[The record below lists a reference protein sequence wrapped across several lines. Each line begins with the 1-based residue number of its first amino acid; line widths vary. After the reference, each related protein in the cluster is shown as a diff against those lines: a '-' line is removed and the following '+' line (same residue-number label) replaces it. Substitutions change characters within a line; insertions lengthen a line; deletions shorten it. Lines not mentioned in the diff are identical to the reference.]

1 MYFLNL
7 LFTFKVGTF
16 MMFAGLFIFLNAVF
30 PFVPVPKKINLHSV
44 INQAGF
50 WFSELEQCRRKN
62 EKS

>member
-7 LFTFKVGTF
+7 LFTFKVGIF
-16 MMFAGLFIFLNAVF
+16 MMLAGLFIFLNALV
-30 PFVPVPKKINLHSV
+30 PIAPVPKKFNLHSV
-44 INQAGF
+44 INQIGF